1 MNAIILVAGK
11 EKKLL
16 PYTNQMHQCLFRL
29 ADNQTILENMVEKLV
44 SLKKIEKIII
54 VVGHKKELVFKELK
68 EIKKRV
74 WFREIICI
82 ENKDFLTTNVIY
94 SLWLCRKYL
103 LKPFLL
109 IDGDIICEKELLEK
123 LIHSKSSKENLLL
136 VDFDYNVSP
145 RENKVKVAHNRI
157 VRIGRNVPLSAKGIF
172 GRSIGIGKISA
183 GNNDFIKRMGELVK
197 MGKRKIIYEDVI
209 DELLPKYIF
218 RAVSTYGFNW
228 MEVDSIEEF
237 KRMNNIFSALDK
249 LKEHALSLGAT
260 QVLPINPK
268 DIVFD
273 PKVKL
278 FCYNCVNHNKKLT
291 CPPHIPKLDY
301 QKMFLSYKKGLIVA
315 LQSAIGE
322 DWKKIKQE
330 STVKLHR
337 ILLDL
342 EKFAF
347 THSYH
352 FAQSFIGGSCKL
364 CNECAAKC
372 RFPNLARIP
381 LEAVGVDVVK
391 TVAKLGIELKFPV
404 ANKFYRIGLL
414 LVG

>member
-1 MNAIILVAGK
+1 MNAIILVAGR

-16 PYTNQMHQCLFRL
+16 PYTQNTHQCLFRL
-29 ADNQTILENMVEKLV
+29 ADDKTLLDDMARKLI
-44 SLKKIEKIII
+44 SLKCVNEIVV
-54 VVGHKKELVFKELK
+54 VVGHKKELILQEVKQ
-68 EIKKRV
+68 IKRRTG
-74 WFREIICI
+74 FRRINCI
-82 ENKDFLTTNVIY
+82 ENKEFLTTNVIY
-94 SLWLCRKYL
+94 SLWLARRYL
-103 LKPFLL
+103 DKPFLL
-109 IDGDIICEKELLEK
+109 IDGDIICERELLVK
-123 LIHSKSSKENLLL
+123 LIHNKDRKCNLLL
-136 VDFDYNVSP
+136 TDFDYKVSP

-157 VRIGRNVPLSAKGIF
+157 VRIGKNVPLSAGGVF

-183 GNNDFIKRMGELVK
+183 GNKDFVMRMDELVRT
-197 MGKRKIIYEDVI
+197 GKKKIIYEDVI
-209 DELLPKYIF
+209 DKLLPKHVF
-218 RAVSTYGFNW
+218 RAVPTYGFNW

-237 KRMNNIFSALDK
+237 KKMNSIFSALDK

-260 QVLPINPK
+260 QALPIDPE
-268 DIVFD
+268 DIVLD

-278 FCYNCVNHNKKLT
+278 FCYKCVNRNKKLT
-291 CPPHIPKLDY
+291 CPPHIPELDY
-301 QKMFLSYKKGLIVA
+301 QKMFLTYKKGLIVA
-315 LQSAIGE
+315 LQSTIGK

-364 CNECAAKC
+364 CRECAAKC

-404 ANKFYRIGLL
+404 TDKFYRIGLL

>member
-1 MNAIILVAGK
+1 MNAIILVAGR

-16 PYTNQMHQCLFRL
+16 PYTQDAHQCLFRL
-29 ADNQTILENMVEKLV
+29 ADDKTLLDDMVQKLI
-44 SLKKIEKIII
+44 SLKRINEIVI
-54 VVGHKKELVFKELK
+54 VVGHKKDLILQEVKQ
-68 EIKKRV
+68 IKLRTG
-74 WFREIICI
+74 FRRISCI
-82 ENKDFLTTNVIY
+82 ENKEFLTTNVIY
-94 SLWLCRKYL
+94 SLWLARRYL
-103 LKPFLL
+103 DKPFLL
-109 IDGDIICEKELLEK
+109 IDGDIICERELLEK
-123 LIHSKSSKENLLL
+123 LIHAKDRGHNLLL
-136 VDFDYNVSP
+136 TDFDYKIRP
-145 RENKVKVAHNRI
+145 CENKVKVAHNRI
-157 VRIGRNVPLSAKGIF
+157 VRIGKKVPLSAKGTF
-172 GRSIGIGKISA
+172 GRSIGIGKISS
-183 GNNDFIKRMGELVK
+183 GNKDFIKKMDELVRI
-197 MGKRKIIYEDVI
+197 GKKNIIYEDVI
-209 DELLPKYIF
+209 DELLPKHIF
-218 RAVSTYGFNW
+218 RAVPTYGFNW

-237 KRMNNIFSALDK
+237 KRMNSIFSALDK
-249 LKEHALSLGAT
+249 LKEHALGLGAT
-260 QVLPINPK
+260 QALPIDPK
-268 DIVFD
+268 NIVFD

-291 CPPHIPKLDY
+291 CPPHIPEIDY

-315 LQSAIGE
+315 LQSTIGE

-364 CNECAAKC
+364 CSECAATC

-404 ANKFYRIGLL
+404 ADKFYRIGLL
-414 LVG
+414 LMG